1 MIEIRDLTV
10 RLGRFTIEDIALKV
24 STGQYAILMGRTGCG
39 KTTLL
44 EAVCGL
50 RRQAA
55 GTIRLMGREV
65 SQLKAAE
72 RGVGYVP
79 QDTCLFQT
87 MKVRDNLAF
96 ALQIRKWPRQ
106 EIDARVEELAELLG
120 VNHLLNR
127 HPHGLSGGES
137 QRVALGRALAFRP
150 NILCLDEPLSALDS
164 DTRDEMYQLLKS
176 IQAHT
181 GVTTLHVTHNQEEAA
196 HLGDCW
202 FRYNMGRIDSLG
214 EVDDIQGMSSES

>member
-10 RLGRFTIEDIALKV
+10 RVGRFAIEGINLKV
-24 STGQYAILMGRTGCG
+24 PTGKYAILMGRTGCG

-44 EAVCGL
+44 ETVCGL
-50 RRQAA
+50 RRHAA
-55 GTIRLMGREV
+55 GTIRLMNCEV
-65 SQLKAAE
+65 SQLKAAQ

-87 MKVRDNLAF
+87 MTVRDNLAF
-96 ALQIRKWPRQ
+96 ALHIRKWPRRK
-106 EIDARVEELAELLG
+106 INARVEELAELLG

-150 NILCLDEPLSALDS
+150 DVLCLDEPLSALDS
-164 DTRDEMYQLLKS
+164 ETREEMYQLLKS
-176 IQAHT
+176 IQKHT
-181 GVTTLHVTHNQEEAA
+181 GVSTLHVTHNQEEAA

-202 FRYNMGRIDSLG
+202 FCYNGGRIDNLQEAG
-214 EVDDIQGMSSES
+214 KVHRMSVE